1 MYFRYKVIYGDNI
14 LFMTSPASNP
24 RKNCHQSTYLF
35 RAVTCVSILMSDMK
49 CLLTKARKDFQH
61 LDLFAQS
68 VLRSSSVSNVLFH
81 DLLFIQE

>member
-1 MYFRYKVIYGDNI
+1 
-14 LFMTSPASNP
+14 MTSPASNP

-49 CLLTKARKDFQH
+49 CLLRKARKDFQH

-68 VLRSSSVSNVLFH
+68 VLRSQMYYFTIRYLFKNKSK
-81 DLLFIQE
+81 